1 MISRAVVTGGAVAWL
16 GLLLAA
22 PWLPTVMA
30 AALYAAAS
38 VLCHQIPERSLYLGG
53 AQLPVCARC
62 LGIYAG
68 LAAGV
73 VVWFGSVADGD
84 RVARMPVARWFA
96 VAAAPTVA
104 TVLLETAGVL
114 RTTNLERL
122 LAGVVLGVG
131 GAAVVMWAVA
141 TLHYERCQQQVRGQ
155 TGVS

>member
-1 MISRAVVTGGAVAWL
+1 MISRAVVTAGAVAWL

-30 AALYAAAS
+30 AALYAASS

-73 VVWFGSVADGD
+73 VAWFGFDADGCRLA
-84 RVARMPVARWFA
+84 RVSVARWFA
-96 VAAAPTVA
+96 VAAAPTAA
-104 TVLLETAGVL
+104 TVVLETTGML
-114 RTTNLERL
+114 HTTNFGRL
-122 LAGVVLGVG
+122 VAGVVLGG
-131 GAAVVMWAVA
+131 GVSAVVMWAVA